1 MYEKKSYLQLAV
13 STEHNLYF
21 KNEKN
26 NKLPKREKKDK
37 QDFVV
42 RKKEKKERKVRFHA
56 VCIYRTA

>member
-26 NKLPKREKKDK
+26 KITQE
-37 QDFVV
+37 
-42 RKKEKKERKVRFHA
+42 RKKR
-56 VCIYRTA
+56 